1 MRSGPGRT
9 TNVLL
14 VLIGLITLAAPAH
27 AGSERGRTVYY
38 LSLGNSLSRGVQPG
52 ADGGNAPTEEGYSN
66 QLYAALRS
74 PNPRLKLKKLG
85 CPVTETTV
93 TMLRG
98 GGTCDYAHHS
108 QLGEAIAFLR
118 QHRGSVAL
126 VTIDI
131 GANDIEPCAQAGD
144 IDQECV
150 KKAFITVAANLPPI
164 LAALRVAA
172 GPHVPIIGMNYYN
185 PFLAAWL
192 AGVPALAEESAEKLA
207 AFNGLLGAV
216 YRFFRM
222 PVADVAD
229 AFRSDDFTPVP
240 EFGGLPVN
248 VLTICQLTFMCDP
261 AGGPNIHAN
270 GMGYGAIAEAFLKV
284 VP

>member
-1 MRSGPGRT
+1 M
-9 TNVLL
+9 NALL
-14 VLIGLITLAAPAH
+14 VLIGLITLAAPAY
-27 AGSERGRTVYY
+27 AASEGDRAVYY

-52 ADGGNAPTEEGYSN
+52 ADGVNAPTEEGYSD
-66 QLYAALRS
+66 QLYAALKS
-74 PNPRLKLKKLG
+74 SNPRLRFRKLG
-85 CPVTETTV
+85 CPVTETTL

-108 QLGEAIAFLR
+108 QLGDAIAFLR
-118 QHRGSVAL
+118 QHRGSIAL

-131 GANDIEPCAQAGD
+131 GANDIEPCAQGAD
-144 IDQECV
+144 IDDECV

-172 GPHVPIIGMNYYN
+172 GSRVPIIGMNYYN

-192 AGVPALAEESAEKLA
+192 AGAPALAEESAEKLA
-207 AFNGLLGAV
+207 AFNGLLGAI

-229 AFRSDDFTPVP
+229 AFHSDDFTPVP
-240 EFGGLPVN
+240 EFGGIPTN
-248 VLTICQLTFMCDP
+248 VLVICQLTFMCGP
-261 AGGPNIHAN
+261 AVGPNIHAN
-270 GMGYGAIAEAFLKV
+270 DMGYATITEAFLKV
-284 VP
+284 LP